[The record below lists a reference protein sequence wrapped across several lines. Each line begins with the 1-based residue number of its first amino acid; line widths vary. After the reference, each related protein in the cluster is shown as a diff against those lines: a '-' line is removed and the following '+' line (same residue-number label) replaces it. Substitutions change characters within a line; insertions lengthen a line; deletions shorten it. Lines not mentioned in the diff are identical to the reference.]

1 MTIFPIIQPQQA
13 EVQPLPLCRD
23 ALWDPEKGVPV
34 FRAGSPVIAQGAGAV
49 ASWCWRALATCRYRH
64 ELYTWDYGSEL
75 ETLTGQSYT
84 AALKQAEARRY
95 VEEALAPNPYI
106 LAARDIQTE
115 FDDKGR
121 LTIRCTVDTVY
132 GPIEIGGERFGG

>member
-1 MTIFPIIQPQQA
+1 MCGRGSEEFA
-13 EVQPLPLCRD
+13 ASD
-23 ALWDPEKGVPV
+23 AAP
-34 FRAGSPVIAQGAGAV
+34 AA
-49 ASWCWRALATCRYRH
+49 WCWRALATCRYRH